1 MKCYS
6 SYIILLL
13 SCLLFLSCSR
23 EESYEDEADRL
34 AHQFIIVDTHVDL
47 PYRLQSN
54 PEDVSIETSGGDFD
68 YERAKEGGLNA
79 PFMSIYIPARYQQA
93 GGAKAIADSLINL
106 VEGLT
111 TDHPDKF
118 AIATSPAEIEK
129 QFKKELISLPMG
141 MENGAGIEGDIGN
154 IQYFYDRGIR
164 YITLTHSKDNRIS
177 DSSYDTTATH
187 GGLSD
192 FGKEVVKEMNRTGM
206 MVDISHV
213 SDSAF
218 FDVMQITEAPAIAS
232 HSSARYYTEGFERN
246 MSDSMMTMLAD
257 NGGTI
262 MINFGSNFI
271 SDSSRTSADS
281 VRAMISRQLDE
292 KGLERSSEEAQEYI
306 DETWSQNYRFATI
319 AEVAD
324 HFDHVANLVGID
336 HVGIGS
342 DYDGVGNTLP
352 TGLKDVST
360 YPNLIQEL
368 LDRGYTKDDIRK
380 ITHANIFR
388 VWNKVHE
395 VAQTLSAKTKGNA
408 SNK

>member
-1 MKCYS
+1 MKFFKPS
-6 SYIILLL
+6 ILFIV
-13 SCLLFLSCSR
+13 CCMLFLSCSR
-23 EESYEDEADRL
+23 EESYENKAEDL
-34 AHQFIIVDTHVDL
+34 AQEFIIVDTHVDL

-54 PEDVSIETSGGDFD
+54 PEDVSVRTETGDFD

-79 PFMSIYIPARYQQA
+79 PFMSIYIPARYQES
-93 GGAKAIADSLINL
+93 GGAKNVADSLINL

-118 AIATSPAEIEK
+118 AIATSPQEIER
-129 QFKKELISLPMG
+129 QFKEGLISLPMG
-141 MENGAGIEGDIGN
+141 MENGAGLEGDLSN

-164 YITLTHSKDNRIS
+164 YITLAHSKDNKIS
-177 DSSYDTTATH
+177 DSSYDTSDTH

-192 FGKEVVKEMNRTGM
+192 FGEKVVKEMNRVGI

-218 FDVMQITEAPAIAS
+218 YDVMKITKAPVIAS

-246 MSDSMMTMLAD
+246 MSDSMITKLAE

-271 SDSSRTSADS
+271 SDSSRASSDS
-281 VRAMISRQLDE
+281 VRAHISRWLNENDLD
-292 KGLERSSEEAQEYI
+292 RSDPEAQEYI
-306 DETWSQNYRFATI
+306 ESYHAQNYRYATVS
-319 AEVAD
+319 EVAD
-324 HFDHVANLVGID
+324 HFDHVVNLVGID

-342 DYDGVGNTLP
+342 DYDGVGDTLP
-352 TGLKDVST
+352 VGLKDVST

-380 ITHANIFR
+380 ICYKNIFR
-388 VWNKVHE
+388 VWTKVAE
-395 VAQTLSAKTKGNA
+395 TAETLSEKTTA
-408 SNK
+408 NKQ

>member
-1 MKCYS
+1 M
-6 SYIILLL
+6 
-13 SCLLFLSCSR
+13 
-23 EESYEDEADRL
+23 